1 GSLTYDSATARDA
14 AALAW
19 LMMQGCQQTVV
30 SEYTHTSLS
39 EGQQSSLV
47 EAFGSLEKR
56 QHKGVSVG
64 SVLLVNE
71 ERVAGMARVAQN
83 LLDMS
88 EVGVLLVGE
97 MHPSKPGRAKDRLAL
112 IGRVISSVESV
123 DFNALFKRQSG
134 SVLACVPW
142 FGAGGHPKAAAASVR
157 LSGEDPETEA
167 RELMSSLVETI
178 CKEQILEPELVAEDF
193 MTSPV
198 LSCQPS
204 TTLLQAEEILR
215 RHGLYALPVLGQEG
229 EEADKL
235 LGLITC
241 AEISK
246 AFRKD
251 EQGAANRPVTGFMLT
266 KVTRVCPSAPMH
278 KIRKRM
284 AESTRGGR
292 AVVVDGSGRLRG
304 IITRTDLLRQ
314 YHFYRQLKRRGQG
327 PLHREWMGAA
337 AQPGEAI
344 CSSNPDADEVLS
356 AAVAGFLG

>member
-1 GSLTYDSATARDA
+1 
-14 AALAW
+14 
-19 LMMQGCQQTVV
+19 
-30 SEYTHTSLS
+30 
-39 EGQQSSLV
+39 
-47 EAFGSLEKR
+47 
-56 QHKGVSVG
+56 
-64 SVLLVNE
+64 
-71 ERVAGMARVAQN
+71 
-83 LLDMS
+83 
-88 EVGVLLVGE
+88 
-97 MHPSKPGRAKDRLAL
+97 
-112 IGRVISSVESV
+112 
-123 DFNALFKRQSG
+123 
-134 SVLACVPW
+134 
-142 FGAGGHPKAAAASVR
+142 
-157 LSGEDPETEA
+157 
-167 RELMSSLVETI
+167 
-178 CKEQILEPELVAEDF
+178 ILEPELVAEDF

-215 RHGLYALPVLGQEG
+215 RHGLYALPVLGQQG

-284 AESTRGGR
+284 AESTRAGR

-327 PLHREWMGAA
+327 PLHREWIGAA

-344 CSSNPDADEVLS
+344 CSSSPDADEVRS